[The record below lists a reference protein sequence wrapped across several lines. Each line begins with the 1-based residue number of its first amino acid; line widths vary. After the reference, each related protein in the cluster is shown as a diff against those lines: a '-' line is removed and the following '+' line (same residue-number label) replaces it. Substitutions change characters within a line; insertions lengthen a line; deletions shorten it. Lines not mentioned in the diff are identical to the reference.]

1 MSKDGIA
8 LTSARHPVE
17 PHWAKRLWGWLWPRD
32 INPDSLVDVEFSTDD
47 LRYNCEMHYVILRV
61 SPSEIPEGDLI
72 GAPAVWALVDGMPK
86 FWPTPAPNI
95 KILYRPD
102 DGLPYGFRHLLV
114 PS

>member
-61 SPSEIPEGDLI
+61 SPSNSGRRLDRRAGRV
-72 GAPAVWALVDGMPK
+72 GAC
-86 FWPTPAPNI
+86 
-95 KILYRPD
+95 
-102 DGLPYGFRHLLV
+102 
-114 PS
+114 